1 MTPLQTGNLSDLFLD
16 PWETGVYFQWIPLT
30 LRRTFFAGYAR
41 GRARPRVPT
50 RPPARP
56 RVRAFRS
63 VIS

>member
-1 MTPLQTGNLSDLFLD
+1 MTVFLD
-16 PWETGVYFQWIPLT
+16 PWETGVYSQWIPLT
-30 LRRTFFAGYAR
+30 LRGTFFAGYAR

-63 VIS
+63 VMV